1 MGHTT
6 SPINGEGGPD
16 SRLREVGLT
25 TSPAAS
31 VREGHNGL
39 EPAIEPLLRA
49 RDVADWLAIAPGTVL
64 DWYERGKL
72 PGFKLNGGAV
82 RFSSTEIAAWLAAQH
97 RQAA

>member
-25 TSPAAS
+25 TSPTAS
-31 VREGHNGL
+31 VRDDPNEQA
-39 EPAIEPLLRA
+39 PAIEPLLRA
-49 RDVADWLAIAPGTVL
+49 RDVADWLAVAPGTVL
-64 DWYERGKL
+64 DWYERGRL

-82 RFSSTEIAAWLAAQH
+82 RFSRNEIAAWLAAQH